1 MLKQWGAW
9 FAALLLTAASAVVRA
24 APHPAVSAAGAV
36 DNLCSGLA
44 LRIKGFDADQCR
56 LAGLNPPA
64 ARSTQGN
71 PLLVRDV
78 PASVPGTAP
87 APRILVLGGIHGDE
101 YSAVV
106 VAFQWIER
114 LKGDR
119 FQRFQWRVL
128 PCVNPDGLLA
138 APSHRTNARGV
149 DLNRNFPTPDWG
161 DHAMRYWRDKTRSD
175 PRRFPGKA
183 AGSETET
190 RWIIEQI
197 RSYKPD
203 AVVSLHAPLNL
214 LDFDGPYTPP
224 SKLGYLRLSPIGTYP
239 GSLGGYAG
247 IYLKLPVFTPEL
259 PTAQH
264 SPSAEQSGRILNDLI
279 DWLDKSLPDHAR
291 PSSPVA
297 SGRAPASLMLAGG
310 YTRD

>member
-1 MLKQWGAW
+1 MSKQWGGW
-9 FAALLLTAASAVVRA
+9 FAALLLTAGSAGAPA
-24 APHPAVSAAGAV
+24 APRPAVAAAALVEG
-36 DNLCSGLA
+36 LCGELA
-44 LRIKGFDADQCR
+44 ARIKGFDAEQCR
-56 LAGLNPPA
+56 LAGLNSTA

-71 PLLVRDV
+71 PLLLRDV
-78 PASVPGTAP
+78 PATASGTAP
-87 APRILVLGGIHGDE
+87 PPRILVLGGIHGDE

-138 APSHRTNARGV
+138 EPSHRTNAHGV

-161 DHAMRYWRDKTRSD
+161 DHAISYWRDKTRSD
-175 PRRFPGKA
+175 PRRFPGKS
-183 AGSETET
+183 AGSEAET

-203 AVVSLHAPLNL
+203 AIVSLHAPLNL

-224 SKLGYLRLSPIGTYP
+224 SKLGYLHLSPIGTYP

-247 IYLKLPVFTPEL
+247 MYLKLPVFTPEL

-264 SPSAEQSGRILNDLI
+264 SPSAEQSGRILSDLI
-279 DWLDKSLPDHAR
+279 DWLNKSLPEHGR
-291 PSSPVA
+291 PSPGVA
-297 SGRAPASLMLAGG
+297 SGQAPGGLSLARG
-310 YTRD
+310 YTAD